1 MTTDPMTSD
10 LDAASM
16 AILENIPIT
25 AAMGVRVVSLAPG
38 TGAIEAPPEPNIN
51 HAGMMY
57 AGSLFTLG
65 ELLGGLLP
73 PVTWDIAGYV
83 PVVAGL
89 DIKFRRPAY
98 GTIRATATVADED
111 LERVRSELAAGE
123 PKIRFPLSSSLTDES
138 GTEVATTIGQYV
150 LLKMDGLG

>member
-1 MTTDPMTSD
+1 MTTSD

-16 AILENIPIT
+16 AILNSIPIT
-25 AAMGVRVVSLAPG
+25 AAMGIQVVKLEPG
-38 TGAIEAPPEPNIN
+38 TGALEAPPEPNVN

-57 AGSLFTLG
+57 AGTLFTLG

-111 LERVRSELAAGE
+111 VQRVRDELAAGE
-123 PKIRFPLSSSLTDES
+123 AKIRFPLASSLTDES
-138 GTEVATTIGQYV
+138 GTEVATTVGQYV
-150 LLKMDGLG
+150 LLKMDGM

>member
-1 MTTDPMTSD
+1 VTTSD
-10 LDAASM
+10 LEAASL
-16 AILENIPIT
+16 AILQNIPIT
-25 AAMGVRVVSLAPG
+25 AAMGVQVVSLEPG

-57 AGSLFTLG
+57 AGTLFTLG

-73 PVTWDIAGYV
+73 PVTWDISGYV

-98 GTIRATATVADED
+98 GTIRATATIADED
-111 LERVRSELAAGE
+111 VERVRAELAAGE
-123 PKIRFPLSSSLTDES
+123 PKIRFPLGSSLTDES
-138 GTEVATTIGQYV
+138 GTEVATTVGQYV
-150 LLKMDGLG
+150 LLKMDALG

>member
-1 MTTDPMTSD
+1 VTTSD

-16 AILENIPIT
+16 TILNSIPI
-25 AAMGVRVVSLAPG
+25 AGKMGVKVVELAPG

-57 AGSLFTLG
+57 AGTLFTLG

-83 PVVAGL
+83 PVVASL

-111 LERVRSELAAGE
+111 LDRVRAELAAGE
-123 PKIRFPLSSSLTDES
+123 PKVRFPLASTLTDES
-138 GTEVATTIGQYV
+138 GTEVASTLGQYV
-150 LLKMDGLG
+150 LLKLDALG

>member
-1 MTTDPMTSD
+1 MSGD
-10 LDAASM
+10 LDAAS
-16 AILENIPIT
+16 ATILENIPIT
-25 AAMGVRVVSLAPG
+25 AAMGIRVVSLEPG
-38 TGAIEAPPEPNIN
+38 SGAIEAPPEPNIN

-89 DIKFRRPAY
+89 EIKFRRPAF
-98 GTIRATATVADED
+98 GTIRATATIADED
-111 LERVRSELAAGE
+111 RDRVRGELAASE
-123 PKIRFPLSSSLTDES
+123 PKIRFPLASSLTDES
-138 GTEVATTIGQYV
+138 GTEVASTVGQYV
-150 LLKMDGLG
+150 LLRLDGMGS

>member
-1 MTTDPMTSD
+1 MTTPN

-16 AILENIPIT
+16 TILNSIPI
-25 AAMGVRVVSLAPG
+25 AGQMGIRVVALAPG

-73 PVTWDIAGYV
+73 PVTWDIDGYV

-89 DIKFRRPAY
+89 DIKFRRPAF
-98 GTIRATATVADED
+98 GTIRATATVADDD
-111 LERVRSELAAGE
+111 LERVRGELAAGE
-123 PKIRFPLSSSLTDES
+123 AKIRFPLASSLTDES
-138 GTEVATTIGQYV
+138 GTEVASTMGQYV
-150 LLKMDGLG
+150 LLRMDALA

>member
-1 MTTDPMTSD
+1 MTSD

-89 DIKFRRPAY
+89 EIKFRRPAF
-98 GTIRATATVADED
+98 GTIRATATIADED
-111 LERVRSELAAGE
+111 LERVRAELAAGE
-123 PKIRFPLSSSLTDES
+123 PKIRFPLGSSLTDES
-138 GTEVATTIGQYV
+138 GTEVATTVGQYV
-150 LLKMDGLG
+150 LLKMDALG

>member
-1 MTTDPMTSD
+1 MTTD
-10 LDAASM
+10 LEAASL

-25 AAMGVRVVSLAPG
+25 AAMGVRVVKLEPG
-38 TGAIEAPPEPNIN
+38 TGSIEAPPEPNIN

-73 PVTWDIAGYV
+73 PVTWDITGYV

-89 DIKFRRPAY
+89 DIKFRRPAF

-111 LERVRSELAAGE
+111 LDRVRAELAAGE
-123 PKIRFPLSSSLTDES
+123 PKVRFPLSSSLTDES
-138 GTEVATTIGQYV
+138 GTEVATTVGQYV

>member
-16 AILENIPIT
+16 AILANIPIT

-83 PVVAGL
+83 PVVGGL
-89 DIKFRRPAY
+89 EIKFRRPAY
-98 GTIRATATVADED
+98 GTIRATATIAEED
-111 LERVRSELAAGE
+111 LERVRAELAAGE

-138 GTEVATTIGQYV
+138 GTEVATTVGQYV

>member
-1 MTTDPMTSD
+1 MTTD
-10 LDAASM
+10 LEAASL

-25 AAMGVRVVSLAPG
+25 AAMGVRVVKLEPG
-38 TGAIEAPPEPNIN
+38 TGSIEAPPEPNIN

-73 PVTWDIAGYV
+73 PVTWDITGYV

-89 DIKFRRPAY
+89 DIKFRRPAF
-98 GTIRATATVADED
+98 GTIRATATVADAD
-111 LERVRSELAAGE
+111 LERVRTELAAGE
-123 PKIRFPLSSSLTDES
+123 PKIRFPLASVLTDES
-138 GTEVATTIGQYV
+138 GAEVATTLGQYV
-150 LLKMDGLG
+150 LLKLDAPG

>member
-1 MTTDPMTSD
+1 MTAD
-10 LDAASM
+10 LEAASL
-16 AILENIPIT
+16 AILESIPI
-25 AAMGVRVVSLAPG
+25 AGKMGIRVVRLEPG

-73 PVTWDIAGYV
+73 PVTWDITGYV

-89 DIKFRRPAY
+89 DIKFRRPAF

-111 LERVRSELAAGE
+111 LDRVRTELAAGE
-123 PKIRFPLSSSLTDES
+123 PKVRFPLASSLTDES
-138 GTEVATTIGQYV
+138 GTEVATTVGQYV
-150 LLKMDGLG
+150 LLKMDGMG